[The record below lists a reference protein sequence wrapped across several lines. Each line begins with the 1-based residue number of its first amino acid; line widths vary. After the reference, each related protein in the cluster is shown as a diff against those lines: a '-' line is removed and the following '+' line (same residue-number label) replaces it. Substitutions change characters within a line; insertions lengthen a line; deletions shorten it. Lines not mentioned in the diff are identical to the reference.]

1 MPIQSFFVQSTS
13 CFFAATGAATLP
25 PSNDPS
31 NLMIMMTLSSPAA
44 SSVRLIAVTGY
55 ESWSDPPSLPVT
67 RTVTPS
73 HHDDFASLDSGVQ
86 T

>member
-1 MPIQSFFVQSTS
+1 MQSTS

-25 PSNDPS
+25 PSIDPS
-31 NLMIMMTLSSPAA
+31 NPIIMMTLSSQAA

-67 RTVTPS
+67 RTLS
-73 HHDDFASLDSGVQ
+73 HDFASLDRDSDSGV
-86 T
+86 